1 MFSNRVA
8 GIDAIGNVQVE
19 ENVEVSSSADDQAD
33 ADWEAA
39 MEQKDV
45 VTDQLFGLRISTPAR
60 ARGTSPHRW
69 TSSPASLFRQQ
80 SPQVPTTVD
89 SSPSTWSTTSST
101 NSELAVAG
109 PQVLFSF

>member
-8 GIDAIGNVQVE
+8 GIDAIGNVRVK
-19 ENVEVSSSADDQAD
+19 ENVEVTSSADDQAD

-39 MEQKDV
+39 MEQKDII
-45 VTDQLFGLRISTPAR
+45 TDQMFGLRISTPAR
-60 ARGTSPHRW
+60 AGGTSPHRS
-69 TSSPASLFRQQ
+69 TSTPTSLFRQR
-80 SPQVPTTVD
+80 SPQVSTTVE
-89 SSPSTWSTTSST
+89 SSPSAESTTSST

>member
-1 MFSNRVA
+1 MA

-19 ENVEVSSSADDQAD
+19 ENVEVTSSADDQAD

-45 VTDQLFGLRISTPAR
+45 VADQLFGLRISTPAR
-60 ARGTSPHRW
+60 AGGTSPHRW
-69 TSSPASLFRQQ
+69 TSSPASSFRQQ

-89 SSPSTWSTTSST
+89 SSPSTWSTTSSA
-101 NSELAVAG
+101 NSELAVVG

>member
-8 GIDAIGNVQVE
+8 GIVAIGNIRVD

-45 VTDQLFGLRISTPAR
+45 ITDQMFGLRISTPAG
-60 ARGTSPHRW
+60 ARGTSPHRC
-69 TSSPASLFRQQ
+69 TSSSASLFRQQ

-89 SSPSTWSTTSST
+89 LSPSAESTTSST

>member
-1 MFSNRVA
+1 MCIRDRA
-8 GIDAIGNVQVE
+8 GIDAIGNIRVD
-19 ENVEVSSSADDQAD
+19 ENVEVTSSANDQAD

-45 VTDQLFGLRISTPAR
+45 ITDQLFGLRISTPAR
-60 ARGTSPHRW
+60 AGGISPHRW
-69 TSSPASLFRQQ
+69 TSSPASLSRQQ

-89 SSPSTWSTTSST
+89 SSPSAESTTSST

>member
-1 MFSNRVA
+1 MA
-8 GIDAIGNVQVE
+8 GIAAIGNVQVQ
-19 ENVEVSSSADDQAD
+19 ENVEVTSSADDQAD

-69 TSSPASLFRQQ
+69 TSSPASSLRQQ
-80 SPQVPTTVD
+80 SPQVSTTVD
-89 SSPSTWSTTSST
+89 SSPSAESTTSST
-101 NSELAVAG
+101 NSGLVVAG

>member
-1 MFSNRVA
+1 MA

-19 ENVEVSSSADDQAD
+19 ENVEVTSSADDQAD

-60 ARGTSPHRW
+60 ARGNVSTPLDQFAGQLV
-69 TSSPASLFRQQ
+69 PAA
-80 SPQVPTTVD
+80 VPAGSNHGGLVAIDVVD
-89 SSPSTWSTTSST
+89 Y
-101 NSELAVAG
+101 
-109 PQVLFSF
+109 